1 MAERADIVIIGGGI
15 AGVSLAARLAG
26 SRRVVLLEA
35 EEHFGSQSTGRSA
48 ALFVEAY
55 GPPAIRRLTALS
67 REFYLAPPPGFA
79 EGALTRKRG
88 ALSYATADAMDRL
101 EHELALT
108 AGLAGIKRLDAAGVL
123 ACCPLLRPGVA
134 IAGLYDD
141 NVLDIDAAALLQGF
155 VRMAGAGGVALRR
168 GAPLRAAGRA
178 NGRWHVETPA
188 GTIEA
193 EILVDA
199 AGAWADTVA
208 AAADLVPLGLQPHR
222 RTAATLAVPAEYAD
236 LVPALPAVFPVDES
250 FYFKPEARSIM
261 VSLADETPSEPCDAY
276 PEDFDVAMALERFHE
291 ATIFPRSRPVATWAG
306 LRTFAPDRTPVVG
319 FDSRAENFFWC
330 AGQGG
335 YGIQTAPALSAL
347 AARLLLGAGPAPGD
361 EELLPL
367 LSPSRLRRS
376 LPA

>member
-1 MAERADIVIIGGGI
+1 M
-15 AGVSLAARLAG
+15 
-26 SRRVVLLEA
+26 
-35 EEHFGSQSTGRSA
+35 
-48 ALFVEAY
+48 
-55 GPPAIRRLTALS
+55 
-67 REFYLAPPPGFA
+67 
-79 EGALTRKRG
+79 
-88 ALSYATADAMDRL
+88 
-101 EHELALT
+101 
-108 AGLAGIKRLDAAGVL
+108 
-123 ACCPLLRPGVA
+123 
-134 IAGLYDD
+134 
-141 NVLDIDAAALLQGF
+141 
-155 VRMAGAGGVALRR
+155 
-168 GAPLRAAGRA
+168 
-178 NGRWHVETPA
+178 
-188 GTIEA
+188 
-193 EILVDA
+193 
-199 AGAWADTVA
+199 
-208 AAADLVPLGLQPHR
+208 
-222 RTAATLAVPAEYAD
+222 
-236 LVPALPAVFPVDES
+236 PALPAVFPVDES

-367 LSPSRLRRS
+367 LSPSRLHGS